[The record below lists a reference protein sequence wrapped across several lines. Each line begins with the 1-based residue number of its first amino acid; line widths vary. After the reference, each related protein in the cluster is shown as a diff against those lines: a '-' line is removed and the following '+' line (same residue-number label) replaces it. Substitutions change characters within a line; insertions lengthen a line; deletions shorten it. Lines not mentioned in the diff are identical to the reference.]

1 MKLLEEMG
9 TLRLQQAICG
19 NRLCP
24 HWGGT
29 GTKAPDEVTTEG
41 PFTLDEAA
49 QFAHV
54 VYSRGWAIAA
64 WMKSPLVP
72 VVLAGPRERGGRW
85 YVDIAWQ

>member
-9 TLRLQQAICG
+9 TLRLQQAVCANG
-19 NRLCP
+19 LCP
-24 HWGGT
+24 HWGAT
-29 GTKAPDEVTTEG
+29 GSKAPDDITTEG

-49 QFAHV
+49 LFATA

-85 YVDIAWQ
+85 YVDIAWR